1 VYLSKEIPLILKREY
16 KILINI
22 NFLFKRNIFLMH
34 RNIFINDKNNDLKI
48 DYFCNE
54 YETMDN
60 NL

>member
-1 VYLSKEIPLILKREY
+1 MYLSKEIPLILKREY